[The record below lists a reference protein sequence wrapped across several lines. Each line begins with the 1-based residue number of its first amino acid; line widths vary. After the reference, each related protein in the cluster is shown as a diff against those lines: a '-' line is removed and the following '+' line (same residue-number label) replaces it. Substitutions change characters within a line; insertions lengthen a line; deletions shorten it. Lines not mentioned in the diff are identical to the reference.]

1 MNFENTNPL
10 VQQPLAES
18 LVAETFADLNNQ
30 HPLVS
35 KLALQRF
42 ASQLRRLRSDEMD
55 ALKACLIGRRASL
68 DITHQEQEA
77 LTKMFS
83 LVETAL
89 ENRRLRM
96 PRMTQPLNQSLIAHF
111 PVVGR
116 GISEAMGE

>member
-1 MNFENTNPL
+1 MNIDN
-10 VQQPLAES
+10 QQPVVQLSLAES
-18 LVAETFADLNNQ
+18 LVAETLADLKNQ

-55 ALKACLIGRRASL
+55 ALKASLISRRAGSDISL
-68 DITHQEQEA
+68 QEQEA

-96 PRMTQPLNQSLIAHF
+96 PRMTQPLNQALIAHF

-116 GISEAMGE
+116 GIGEAMGE

>member
-1 MNFENTNPL
+1 MNFENKKPL
-10 VQQPLAES
+10 VQLPVAES
-18 LVAETFADLNNQ
+18 LVAETLADLNNH

-55 ALKACLIGRRASL
+55 ALKASLIGRRASS
-68 DITHQEQEA
+68 DISHREQEA

-96 PRMTQPLNQSLIAHF
+96 PRMTQPLNEALIAHF

-116 GISEAMGE
+116 GIGEAIGE

>member
-1 MNFENTNPL
+1 MNFENKNPVFKL
-10 VQQPLAES
+10 PLAES
-18 LVAETFADLNNQ
+18 LVAETLADLNNQ

-55 ALKACLIGRRASL
+55 ALKASLIGLRADSG
-68 DITHQEQEA
+68 ISHQEQEA

-96 PRMTQPLNQSLIAHF
+96 PRMTQPLNQALIAHF

-116 GISEAMGE
+116 GIGEAMGE

>member
-1 MNFENTNPL
+1 MNIDN
-10 VQQPLAES
+10 QQPVVQLSLAES
-18 LVAETFADLNNQ
+18 LVAETLADLKNQ

-55 ALKACLIGRRASL
+55 ALKASLMGRRAGSDISL
-68 DITHQEQEA
+68 QEQEA

-96 PRMTQPLNQSLIAHF
+96 PRMTQPLNQALIAHF

-116 GISEAMGE
+116 GIGEAMGE